1 LNKKYKF
8 QKIKTNLLKLKV
20 KVMTLFSAQKKKT
33 LFIGVEWMDGWR
45 GGLIHIN
52 LRKNWQNVKKKLFRI
67 I

>member
-1 LNKKYKF
+1 
-8 QKIKTNLLKLKV
+8 
-20 KVMTLFSAQKKKT
+20 MTLFSAQKKKT